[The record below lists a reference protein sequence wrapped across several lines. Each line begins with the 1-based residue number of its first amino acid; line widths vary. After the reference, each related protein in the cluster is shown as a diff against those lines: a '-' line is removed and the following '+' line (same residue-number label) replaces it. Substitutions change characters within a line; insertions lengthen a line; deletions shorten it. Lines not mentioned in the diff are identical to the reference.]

1 MAKQLDYDAGV
12 PLNVRAPFS
21 VQVDPNKPP
30 GDRFVDFKPKQPS
43 LAKPDDTVRRKE
55 YMRPPV
61 ARYETDYISPADA
74 ETKRAN
80 ERAKIVELAKS
91 IYNDEKNRR
100 MQYESASKLLEAV
113 GDSEDSP
120 EVVRARKI
128 VARGAPMSKQQA
140 MEKAAKQFYGLRT

>member
-30 GDRFVDFKPKQPS
+30 GDRFCDFKPKHPS
-43 LAKPDDTVRRKE
+43 QTKPDDTVRRKDF
-55 YMRPPV
+55 MRPPV
-61 ARYETDYISPADA
+61 ARYEADYISPVDA
-74 ETKRAN
+74 EAKRTN
-80 ERAKIVELAKS
+80 ERAQIVELAKS

-100 MQYESASKLLEAV
+100 LQYESASKLLETV
-113 GDSEDSP
+113 GDKEDSP
-120 EVVRARKI
+120 EIARARKI